1 MSDWV
6 RRACA
11 TTLLLAAVLTFAP
24 LLLPP
29 DDDGLP
35 AFNDDDDSDEAPPA
49 LFYAGVAALPALAP
63 LLCVPDR
70 RVSIVVTSEARRIEE
85 IPQNPLSSRSP
96 PLA

>member
-1 MSDWV
+1 V
-6 RRACA
+6 
-11 TTLLLAAVLTFAP
+11 P

-35 AFNDDDDSDEAPPA
+35 AFNDDDDTNEAPPA
-49 LFYAGVAALPALAP
+49 FFHSGVAALPALAP

-70 RVSIVVTSEARRIEE
+70 YVSIVEPSASERIDG
-85 IPQNPLSSRSP
+85 IPQAPLSSRSP